1 MSNNSDSAK
10 NTATPSISLRELRA
24 RRLIA
29 QLLAPS
35 AAHPLASTLHSQ
47 DPLAAICTV
56 AEWMIATQFQLR
68 NSGLEALAIRAG
80 TSTQQVEE
88 AIAQGLIVRSWSQRG
103 THHALFAPDVSWV
116 TRVCTPRV
124 QAASTKRRPILGL
137 TDADVD
143 TSRAAL
149 IEALATSE
157 APLSRTECYEVFRSA
172 GVDPGEQRGPH
183 MLRHFGGE
191 GEIIQG
197 PFTGNADSFVLHD
210 SVVSEARDVDKKKG
224 REAAIVELA
233 VRYIDSRGPAT
244 PKDFAWWAGL
254 TVKESK
260 DAFAAAATQ
269 SQSIQ
274 VTCNNVIYH
283 MGNWQQEVT
292 LKELNNALTLELRLP
307 AFDEYLLAYKDR
319 SQVIE
324 PHLTPEVGPSKN
336 GMCWPFMVDNGE
348 VQGRAPQS
356 AG

>member
-1 MSNNSDSAK
+1 MSKNPDSAE
-10 NTATPSISLRELRA
+10 NTTTISLRELRA

-35 AAHPLASTLHSQ
+35 AAHPLASTLQSLE
-47 DPLAAICTV
+47 PLSAISTV

-80 TSTQQVEE
+80 ASTQQVEE
-88 AIAQGLIVRSWSQRG
+88 AITQGLIVRSWSQRG

-116 TRVCTPRV
+116 TRVCSPRV
-124 QAASTKRRPILGL
+124 QAASTKRRPMLGL
-137 TDADVD
+137 TDEDVD
-143 TSRAAL
+143 SSRTAL
-149 IEALATSE
+149 IKALSASDS
-157 APLSRTECYEVFRSA
+157 PLSRTDCYEVFRSA

-197 PFTGNADSFVLHD
+197 PFSGNADSFVLHD
-210 SVVSEARDVDKKKG
+210 SVVSQARDVDKKKG

-233 VRYIDSRGPAT
+233 ARYIDSRGPAT
-244 PKDFAWWAGL
+244 PQDFSWWAGL
-254 TVKESK
+254 TVKECK
-260 DAFAAAATQ
+260 DAFAAVT
-269 SQSIQ
+269 SQGKSTQ
-274 VTCNNVIYH
+274 VTCNNITYH

-292 LKELNNALTLELRLP
+292 HAELNSALTLELRLP

-336 GMCWPFMVDNGE
+336 GMCWPFLVENGE
-348 VQGRAPQS
+348 VLGRAPQS